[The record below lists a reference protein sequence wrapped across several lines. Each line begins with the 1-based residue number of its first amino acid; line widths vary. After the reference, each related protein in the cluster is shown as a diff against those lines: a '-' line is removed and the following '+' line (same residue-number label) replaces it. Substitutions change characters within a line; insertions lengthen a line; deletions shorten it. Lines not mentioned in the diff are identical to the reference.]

1 MPQLK
6 NIFQSLIWLTLI
18 ASHSALADQVLLKN
32 GDVITGEIVKK
43 ETEKLVF
50 KTSYAGEINIQWS
63 EVSNLASDKPQQI
76 VLTDGSIVKG
86 KIESLK
92 AGESKI
98 VSENHERD
106 FDLNETRYINP
117 SVDLAG
123 LGTRWSGHINAGGTI
138 TQGNSDTQSVR
149 FDGETIARKQYSR
162 YTFGG
167 VFNHAEEQGN
177 NTQFNSRA
185 YGKYDYFFSP
195 QWYGYVNQSLEN
207 DRFRDL
213 RLRTVSGAGSGYQVF
228 ETPNLNLSLEGGLNY
243 ITEKYYQAEA
253 ESYPAVRWAI
263 KYDQLLFKNDTRFFH
278 EHEVLLGLQETGQTL
293 FSSKTGLRF
302 PLLFGFN
309 ATTQFNF
316 NWDSQP
322 SPGRSKE
329 DSTLLFT
336 IGYSW

>member
-1 MPQLK
+1 MPQQK
-6 NIFQSLIWLTLI
+6 SIIQIFFWFTLMVSQI
-18 ASHSALADQVLLKN
+18 AFADQVFLKN
-32 GDVITGEIVKK
+32 GDIITGEIVKK

-63 EVSNLASDKPQQI
+63 EISNLTSDKPQQI

-86 KIESLK
+86 TIESLD
-92 AGESKI
+92 AGEGKI
-98 VSENHERD
+98 VTEQHERE

-149 FDGETIARKQYSR
+149 FDGETIARKQFSR

-167 VFNHAEEQGN
+167 VFNHAEDSGN

-195 QWYGYVNQSLEN
+195 RWYGYVNQSLEN

-213 RLRTVSGAGSGYQVF
+213 RLRSVSGAGSGYQIF
-228 ETPNLNLSLEGGLNY
+228 ETPNINLALEGGLNY
-243 ITEKYYQAEA
+243 ISEEYYQAEP
-253 ESYPAVRWAI
+253 ESYPALRWAI
-263 KYDQLLFKNDTRFFH
+263 KYDQLLFRNDTRFFH
-278 EHEVLLGLQETGQTL
+278 EHEVLLGLQETSQTL
-293 FSSKTGLRF
+293 LSSKTGLRF

-309 ATTQFNF
+309 ATTQLNF

-322 SPGRSKE
+322 SP
-329 DSTLLFT
+329 
-336 IGYSW
+336 